1 MEKRT
6 SYEEDRRERLLG
18 REENSK
24 PKKNTENFT
33 PSHEPAQMR
42 IIAVPAGLVRS
53 VICYLNTLVF
63 IFLMLIILDKY
74 RLQVQQ
80 VLAQN

>member
-6 SYEEDRRERLLG
+6 SYEEDRREKLLG
-18 REENSK
+18 REEKSTK

-42 IIAVPAGLVRS
+42 IIAVPVGLAR
-53 VICYLNTLVF
+53 
-63 IFLMLIILDKY
+63 
-74 RLQVQQ
+74 
-80 VLAQN
+80 